1 MLIIV
6 PLADRT
12 HWATSQPCASGV
24 TGTPGPTVGANISQA
39 PRGRLNPGTDSYRTP
54 PAGWEKA
61 IAKLARERAGE
72 LVKLAEELE
81 G

>member
-1 MLIIV
+1 MDFRPASERATQTCIT
-6 PLADRT
+6 LADI
-12 HWATSQPCASGV
+12 AVASGV
-24 TGTPGPTVGANISQA
+24 SHQSLRRA
-39 PRGRLNPGTDSYRTP
+39 RLDSSTESYRPP

>member
-1 MLIIV
+1 MAL
-6 PLADRT
+6 
-12 HWATSQPCASGV
+12 SGLRL
-24 TGTPGPTVGANISQA
+24 PTF
-39 PRGRLNPGTDSYRTP
+39 T

-61 IAKLARERAGE
+61 IAKLARERGGE